1 MAQAKAMDAYEE
13 ALRLKASQK
22 KGKQELV
29 ELDRCEL
36 PHLRRPRISLTSHGR
51 RLEIA
56 VGSH

>member
-1 MAQAKAMDAYEE
+1 MDAYEE